1 MKKNA
6 LILGIRNED
15 SLCYFIAKELKKIGY
30 DIYATYMNEQTK
42 ADVQRVA
49 KEIGIVKLYRY
60 DASLDEDL
68 KSFTDEFIQDGV
80 KLDALVH
87 GIAYS
92 SDPGAKLNHSLLE
105 VSVEEFAEAI
115 RVGAFSLVEV
125 VGRLIEQFNEEA
137 GIITLTSRLSKVAV
151 PGYNVVGAAKA
162 ALDSII
168 RGLAQSLGDLKKI
181 RVNGIAPGAV
191 ATKSLA
197 KIGNVLD
204 ILAEAKR
211 RSPLKRNVAKE
222 DVGRFAAMI
231 LENTSLA
238 GTIYSID
245 NGMDIMG

>member
-1 MKKNA
+1 
-6 LILGIRNED
+6 
-15 SLCYFIAKELKKIGY
+15 
-30 DIYATYMNEQTK
+30 
-42 ADVQRVA
+42 
-49 KEIGIVKLYRY
+49 
-60 DASLDEDL
+60 
-68 KSFTDEFIQDGV
+68 
-80 KLDALVH
+80 
-87 GIAYS
+87 
-92 SDPGAKLNHSLLE
+92 
-105 VSVEEFAEAI
+105 
-115 RVGAFSLVEV
+115 V
-125 VGRLIEQFNEEA
+125 VGKLIHQFNEEA
-137 GIITLTSRLSKVAV
+137 GIITLTSRLSRVAV

-222 DVGRFAAMI
+222 DVGRFAVMI
-231 LENTSLA
+231 LENTSLT